1 VQWFLDNGAEPDLRC
16 AVDETVLSYAVWL
29 APLDIIKLLIAHV
42 PDRRPQQGELLHRFA
57 MRFGTRGNH
66 AELLALLLSCTSFQV
81 NVLQWRKDV
90 YSRCFVQVLGAGTP
104 LHYTALYDS
113 PMAAAAL
120 LDAGASVAIRDDN
133 GDTPI
138 EIARRLGHEAVLEV
152 LQKAGEKEGR
162 IPKSVM

>member
-1 VQWFLDNGAEPDLRC
+1 
-16 AVDETVLSYAVWL
+16 
-29 APLDIIKLLIAHV
+29 
-42 PDRRPQQGELLHRFA
+42 
-57 MRFGTRGNH
+57 
-66 AELLALLLSCTSFQV
+66 V